1 MQGLVDSREGLKV
14 VFKNLDQD
22 MRKFIYVFLI
32 YVLILQTIIGK
43 SRLKFKVLLYYIIKL
58 LPLLFALGS

>member
-1 MQGLVDSREGLKV
+1 MQGLVNSSEGLKV

-43 SRLKFKVLLYYIIKL
+43 FQLKFKLSLYYIIKL